1 MQSVLGDGAT
11 QRKAPQERTR
21 RQPCLN
27 RSVTRKRKKP
37 REKQEK
43 EEKHEEKEEKNWEEK
58 WRRDPLGG
66 MVWAGILIWAGL
78 VLLADNLR
86 LLARFERLE
95 AWAIILIG
103 AGLILLLEV
112 AVRLLVPAYRRAVTG
127 TLILGLVLIGVGL
140 GDLLSWNV
148 IGPLILIVV
157 GVFILL
163 RVLIGRR

>member
-1 MQSVLGDGAT
+1 MSEP
-11 QRKAPQERTR
+11 QRHEQED
-21 RQPCLN
+21 
-27 RSVTRKRKKP
+27 KP
-37 REKQEK
+37 RERQEK
-43 EEKHEEKEEKNWEEK
+43 EEKQGEKEEKNWEEK

-86 LLARFERLE
+86 LLVSFERLE

-127 TLILGLVLIGVGL
+127 TLILGLILIGAGL
-140 GDLLSWNV
+140 GDLVSWDV
-148 IGPLILIVV
+148 IGPLVLILF
-157 GVFILL
+157 GVFILV
-163 RVLIGRR
+163 RVLMRRP

>member
-1 MQSVLGDGAT
+1 MSEQ
-11 QRKAPQERTR
+11 QRHEKEE
-21 RQPCLN
+21 
-27 RSVTRKRKKP
+27 KP
-37 REKQEK
+37 RQMQEK
-43 EEKHEEKEEKNWEEK
+43 DEKHEEKEEKNWEEK

-86 LLARFERLE
+86 LLVPFERLD

-112 AVRLLVPAYRRAVTG
+112 VVRLLVPAYRRAVTG
-127 TLILGLVLIGVGL
+127 TLILGLILIGAGL
-140 GDLLSWNV
+140 GELLSWNV
-148 IGPLILIVV
+148 VGPLILILF

>member
-1 MQSVLGDGAT
+1 MSEP
-11 QRKAPQERTR
+11 QRH
-21 RQPCLN
+21 
-27 RSVTRKRKKP
+27 
-37 REKQEK
+37 EK
-43 EEKHEEKEEKNWEEK
+43 EEKEEKPRQMQEKDEKNWEEK

-66 MVWAGILIWAGL
+66 IVWAGILIWAGV

-112 AVRLLVPAYRRAVTG
+112 VVRLLVPAYRRAVTG
-127 TLILGLVLIGVGL
+127 TLILGLILIGAGL

-148 IGPLILIVV
+148 IGPLILILF

-163 RVLIGRR
+163 RGLIGRR

>member
-1 MQSVLGDGAT
+1 MSER
-11 QRKAPQERTR
+11 QRH
-21 RQPCLN
+21 
-27 RSVTRKRKKP
+27 
-37 REKQEK
+37 EKEEK
-43 EEKHEEKEEKNWEEK
+43 EEKHEEKSQEEK

-66 MVWAGILIWAGL
+66 MIWAGILIWAGL
-78 VLLADNLR
+78 VLMADNLK

-112 AVRLLVPAYRRAVTG
+112 VVRLLVPAYRRAVTG
-127 TLILGLVLIGVGL
+127 TLILGLILIGAGL

-148 IGPLILIVV
+148 IGPLILILL

-163 RVLIGRR
+163 RVLMRRP

>member
-1 MQSVLGDGAT
+1 MSEQ
-11 QRKAPQERTR
+11 QRHEGE
-21 RQPCLN
+21 
-27 RSVTRKRKKP
+27 KP
-37 REKQEK
+37 RERQEK

-95 AWAIILIG
+95 AWAIILVG

-112 AVRLLVPAYRRAVTG
+112 AIRVLVPAYRRAVTG
-127 TLILGLVLIGVGL
+127 TLILGLILIGAGL
-140 GDLLSWNV
+140 GNLLSWNV
-148 IGPLILIVV
+148 IGPLILILF
-157 GVFILL
+157 GVFLLL
-163 RVLIGRR
+163 RVLIGQRRL

>member
-1 MQSVLGDGAT
+1 MSEQKGHENEPEAKL
-11 QRKAPQERTR
+11 
-21 RQPCLN
+21 
-27 RSVTRKRKKP
+27 

-43 EEKHEEKEEKNWEEK
+43 EEKEHEKEEKNWEEK

-66 MVWAGILIWAGL
+66 IVWAGILIWAGL

-112 AVRLLVPAYRRAVTG
+112 AVRLVVPAYRRAVTG
-127 TLILGLVLIGVGL
+127 TVIFGLVLIGAGL
-140 GDLLSWNV
+140 GELLSWDV
-148 IGPLILIVV
+148 IWPLILIAV
-157 GVFILL
+157 GVFILF
-163 RVLIGRR
+163 RALIWRR